1 MKQVYLFGAGKAD
14 GKSSDSKLLGGKGA
28 NLAEMTNIGLPVP
41 PGFTITTDCCIDYLT
56 NNQIPKQLIKDVT
69 SSINSIEKIMK
80 YKFGDS
86 NFPLLLSIRSGA
98 RQSMPGMM
106 ETVLNVGLTNKTIPG
121 LIKLFKDEKFVYDA
135 YRRLIMMY
143 ADVVM
148 EKAEGIV
155 IQKGNLSIRQELELI
170 LETFKHKKNIKYDSD
185 LSIQDLKKICSAF
198 KNKIKIKLGQSF
210 PDNPQKQ
217 LWGAIEAVFKSWN
230 GKRAIQYRKIEQ
242 IPNHWGTAVNVQAM
256 VFGNLG
262 AKSGTGVAFTRNP
275 STGINKFYGE
285 WLVNAQGEDVVA
297 GIRTPNPINQHSRN
311 KESSN
316 LPSLE
321 SKFPKVYKQ
330 LIKIKKILENH
341 FRDMQDIEFTFQNNI
356 LWMLQTRTGKR
367 NGRAALK
374 ISMDML
380 KKELITESEAINR
393 VSTNNLEEIMHP
405 MINPQDEQ
413 SHSVLASGLPAGPG
427 GACGQIV
434 LDADSAEILSKQ
446 GKPVILVRNET
457 SPEDVH
463 GMHASQ
469 GILTAKGGMTSH
481 AALVARGWGKCC
493 IVGCSSIII
502 DTDNKALVINGLEL
516 KEGDWISLNGSTGNI
531 YKGEVNLIKPNLQKD
546 KIFSDFMKLCDKHRT
561 IKIRTNV
568 DTPEDAKQ
576 ALEFSC
582 EGIGLCRTEHMFF
595 DPDRILAMREMILSK
610 NSKYRKQSLMKL
622 LPYQQKDFYKLLK
635 VMTGLPVTIRLLD
648 PPLHEFLPQT
658 DEQILHLAS
667 EMGITSKT
675 IYDRIESLHELN
687 PMLGHRGCRL
697 GIVYP
702 EITIMQS
709 QAIFE
714 ACSVLIKEG
723 FNPMPEIM
731 VPLVGSHHEL
741 ADQKSIIIKQAK
753 QIEKKNKI
761 KINYLIGTMI
771 ELPRAC
777 INADMI
783 AKEADFFSFGTNDL
797 TQTTF
802 GFSRDDIGTFIP
814 SYLEKNILSDDPFQ
828 TIDINGVGEL
838 LKIAINKGRFVNPN
852 VKIGICGE
860 HGGDSKS
867 VKFFDDI
874 NLDYVSC
881 SPFRIPIAKLA
892 GAQSALKCNN
902 Y

>member
-1 MKQVYLFGAGKAD
+1 MKQVYFFGAGKAD
-14 GKSSDSKLLGGKGA
+14 GQSSDSKLLGGKGA

-41 PGFTITTDCCIDYLT
+41 PGFTITTECCIYYLKKK
-56 NNQIPKQLIKDVT
+56 QIPPQLIKDVNEA
-69 SSINSIEKIMK
+69 IIKIEKTMK
-80 YKFGDS
+80 YQFGGLQS
-86 NFPLLLSIRSGA
+86 PLLLSIRSGA

-106 ETVLNVGLTNKTIPG
+106 ETVLNVGLTSKTIPG
-121 LIKLFKDEKFVYDA
+121 LIQLFQDEQFVYDA

-148 EKAEGIV
+148 EKSEGIIV
-155 IQKGNLSIRQELELI
+155 KRGELSIRQELELI
-170 LETFKHKKNIKYDSD
+170 LE
-185 LSIQDLKKICSAF
+185 DLKNKHHIKEDSELSVKQLKTLCLLF
-198 KNKIKIKLGQSF
+198 KKKIKLKLGTAF
-210 PDNPQKQ
+210 PDNPKKQ

-230 GKRAIQYRKIEQ
+230 GKRAIHYRKIEN

-262 AKSGTGVAFTRNP
+262 KKSGTGVAFTRNP
-275 STGINKFYGE
+275 STGVNKFYGE
-285 WLVNAQGEDVVA
+285 WLINAQGEDVVA
-297 GIRTPNPINQHSRN
+297 GIRTPNPINNHSKN

-321 SKFPKVYKQ
+321 SKFPKVYSK
-330 LIKIKKILENH
+330 LIKIKNILENH
-341 FRDMQDIEFTFQNNI
+341 FGDMQDIEFTFQNNN
-356 LWMLQTRTGKR
+356 LWMLQTRKGKR
-367 NGRAALK
+367 NGHAALK

-380 KKELITESEAINR
+380 NKNLISESEAINR
-393 VSTNNLEEIMHP
+393 VSTKNLEEIMHP
-405 MINPQDEQ
+405 MINPKDEKN
-413 SHSVLASGLPAGPG
+413 HSILASGLPAGPG

-434 LDADSAEILSKQ
+434 LDADSAEILNNQ
-446 GKPVILVRNET
+446 GYPVILIRNET
-457 SPEDVH
+457 SPEDIH

-493 IVGCSSIII
+493 IVGCSRIII
-502 DTDNKALVINGLEL
+502 DVENKSVNINGTIL

-531 YKGEVNLIKPNLQKD
+531 YQGKIHLINPNLKKN

-568 DTPEDAKQ
+568 DTPEDAQQ
-576 ALEFSC
+576 ALDFQC

-595 DPDRILAMREMILSK
+595 DPDRISAMREMILSK
-610 NSKYRKQSLMKL
+610 NAKYRKQALMKL
-622 LPYQQKDFYKLLK
+622 LPYQKKDFYNLLK
-635 VMTGLPVTIRLLD
+635 VMSGLPVTIRLLD

-658 DEQILHLAS
+658 EEQILHLAS

-675 IYDRIESLHELN
+675 IYDRIDALHELN

-702 EITIMQS
+702 EITIMQA

-714 ACSVLIKEG
+714 ACSDLITEG
-723 FNPMPEIM
+723 FNPIPEIM
-731 VPLVGSHHEL
+731 VPLVGTENEL
-741 ADQKSIIIKQAK
+741 ADQKKVIIKKAK

-761 KINYLIGTMI
+761 NINYLIGTMI

-802 GFSRDDIGTFIP
+802 GFSRDDIGSFIP
-814 SYLEKNILSDDPFQ
+814 SYLEKNILTDDPFQ

-838 LKIAINKGRFVNPN
+838 LKIAIKKGRTINPKI
-852 VKIGICGE
+852 KIGICGE

-867 VKFFDDI
+867 VKFFDQI

-892 GAQSALKCNN
+892 AAQSAI
-902 Y
+902 